1 MSLSLIYDLE
11 TAVAQREG
19 CALCWLER
27 RQVSRYLEGV
37 SNDGVN
43 NIPLRIRLAKKGGY
57 CSEHSQ
63 QFAEI
68 AHALSSAILL
78 ESFLK
83 QKLEN
88 AEKGRRPLQ
97 ISCEACEIKADNR
110 KSFAQSLQRSNK
122 KPEIQALLLKAR
134 LCATHLQIA
143 SHRAP
148 PLFAAQLTAEHDE
161 LMHNLSEFVRKYD
174 YRVAGKELHTEEEKQ
189 SIKRALALLKETAS

>member
-11 TAVAQREG
+11 TAVAQGER
-19 CALCWLER
+19 CALCWLEQ

-43 NIPLRIRLAKKGGY
+43 NIPLRLRLAKRGGY
-57 CSEHSQ
+57 CAEHSQ
-63 QFAEI
+63 QFADL

-88 AEKGRRPLQ
+88 AMAGKRP
-97 ISCEACEIKADNR
+97 IRVDCEACEIKADNR
-110 KSFAQSLQRSNK
+110 KSYAQSLQRLNK
-122 KPEIQALLLKAR
+122 KPEIQDLLLRAR
-134 LCATHLQIA
+134 LCASHVEIA

-148 PLFAAQLTAEHDE
+148 PFFAAELVSAHDE
-161 LMHNLSEFVRKYD
+161 LMHKLSEFVRKYD

-189 SIKRALALLKETAS
+189 SIKHALKLLRGG